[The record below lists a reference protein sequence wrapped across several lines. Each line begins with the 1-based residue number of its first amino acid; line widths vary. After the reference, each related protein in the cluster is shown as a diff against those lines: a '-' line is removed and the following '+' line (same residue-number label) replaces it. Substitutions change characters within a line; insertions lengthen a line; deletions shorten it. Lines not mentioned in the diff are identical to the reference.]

1 MKRFLLLFSC
11 LFLAVSYMGAQSFD
25 DDFESYPV
33 NAYIAQ
39 SSPNWFTWSANGAG
53 TTEDARVS
61 TEQAFSGTQS
71 LKLNSTA
78 TGGGPADIILPF
90 GQAYTSGTLTY
101 GMKMYVVGG
110 TGAYFNFQANQVVG
124 QVWAA
129 DFYLRPS
136 GILEM
141 STGAT
146 SQGTAAFAHDE
157 WLDILCIIDLT
168 NNNWTIQLNGDV
180 VASFS
185 NPNNRI
191 ASLNLYPV
199 NPQGTS
205 TYYVDDV
212 FYNYEPFIKP
222 DKDLSLFGVVSKP
235 RNIVGYFQPIQITL
249 RNLGLET
256 IQSVDVQWTNGSEI
270 YTDELVDLNLASD
283 MDYTYPHSEGI
294 EVIGGTTDFTVS
306 ISNINGAEDDNPNND
321 IRELSV
327 LGVVP
332 AAHKMVVAE
341 EGTGTWCGWCPRGTV
356 LMDYMAHDYERHF
369 IPIAVHNGDP
379 MVNAD
384 YNGGVSTFPGFS
396 GYPGVIMERFQVIDP
411 LGLENTFYNYIETL
425 PSGKLFNG
433 AAYDEATREL
443 TISVTTELLSTV
455 IGNWKLNLVITED
468 GVTGG
473 QGYAQ
478 SNFYA
483 GGGNGPMGGYES
495 LPNPVPA
502 NMMVYDHVA
511 RAILG
516 GFIGESGSVPTPA
529 AAGNSFVKT
538 YTWIVP
544 DNVNVDNL
552 HIISMLHMP
561 SGRINNANTV
571 TFEEAIA
578 NGLASSNELPVSLT
592 TLDIFPNPAAEF
604 TIVDLALPAPSN
616 ISIVINDLLGRT
628 VFEQNFGVI
637 TGEQQ
642 IQVPTHHLNNG
653 LYALQIITGDGRTT
667 RSLVIQR

>member
-1 MKRFLLLFSC
+1 MKRFLLLCAC
-11 LFLAVSYMGAQSFD
+11 LFLAGGYMLAQSFD
-25 DDFESYPV
+25 DDFESYPE

-39 SSPNWFTWSANGAG
+39 SSPNWNTWSANGAG

-78 TGGGPADIILPF
+78 TGGGPTDIVLPF

-110 TGAYFNFQANQVVG
+110 TGAYFNFQANQVIG

-136 GILEM
+136 GIMEM
-141 STGAT
+141 STGST

-168 NNNWTIQLNGDV
+168 NNNWTIQLNGEV

-185 NPNNRI
+185 NANNRI
-191 ASLNLYPV
+191 ASINLYPV

-222 DKDLSLFGVVSKP
+222 NKDLSLFGLISKP
-235 RNIVGYFQPIQITL
+235 RNIVGNDQPVQITL

-256 IQSVDVQWTNGSEI
+256 IQSATVEWTDGSAM
-270 YTDELVDLNLASD
+270 YTDELIDLNLASD
-283 MDYTYPHSEGI
+283 MDYTYTHSEGI
-294 EVIGGTTDFTVS
+294 EVIGGTSDYTVT
-306 ISNINGAEDDNPNND
+306 ISNINGAEDDNPANN
-321 IRELSV
+321 IRNLSV
-327 LGVVP
+327 VGVVP

-356 LMDYMAHDYERHF
+356 MMDLMAHDYERHF

-379 MVNAD
+379 MVNAV
-384 YNGGVSTFPGFS
+384 YNSGVSAFPGFS

-433 AAYDEATREL
+433 AAYDEVTREL
-443 TISVTTELLSTV
+443 TISVTTEFLSTV

-478 SNFYA
+478 ANYYA
-483 GGGNGPMGGYES
+483 GGGNGVMGGYEL

-516 GFIGESGSVPTPA
+516 GFPGESGSVPSPSM
-529 AAGNSFVKT
+529 AGESFIKT
-538 YTWIVP
+538 FSWIVP
-544 DNVNVDNL
+544 ESVNVDSL
-552 HIISMLHMP
+552 HIISMLHLP

-578 NGLASSNELPVSLT
+578 NGLASSNELPESLT
-592 TLDIFPNPAAEF
+592 TLDVFPNPALEY
-604 TIVDLALPAPSN
+604 TTVNLALQSSSN
-616 ISIVINDLLGRT
+616 LRIAINDMLGRT
-628 VFEQNFGVI
+628 VFEQNYGVVA
-637 TGEQQ
+637 GEQQ
-642 IQVPTHHLNNG
+642 FQIPTHHLNNG
-653 LYALQIITGDGRTT
+653 LYSLQIITSDGRTT
-667 RSLVIQR
+667 KTLAIQR